1 MYKIA
6 TAKITGLIDWVRPDV
21 NKISV
26 AGLEINLKQVDSM
39 NANDLV
45 EVHATLNEAG
55 AWNGRIDMHLPLGH
69 ARKIEGNHNKTD
81 DPAAKAATGT
91 PSKPLP
97 DSPKPRPS
105 APYPARR
112 LLQRPSR
119 QMCTASHERSVSL
132 HDPARRLLQS
142 RQPQRPLRRK
152 HPWPP
157 QHRAADLCSAS
168 TILSRTCRFNFLDK
182 SPYPDAPTP
191 TFDD

>member
-97 DSPKPRPS
+97 DPQARPS
-105 APYPARR
+105 APTSTPPTAAPFTANVHSISRA
-112 LLQRPSR
+112 QRFASRSGTPSAAVP
-119 QMCTASHERSVSL
+119 TATAPSSTKASLATSAPSSRPVFSV
-132 HDPARRLLQS
+132 
-142 RQPQRPLRRK
+142 
-152 HPWPP
+152 
-157 QHRAADLCSAS
+157 
-168 TILSRTCRFNFLDK
+168 
-182 SPYPDAPTP
+182 
-191 TFDD
+191 DDFEQDVPF